1 MTQSL
6 DGGGRDSGWMTYEG
20 IMSVRND
27 IFKVGKTI
35 PRADA
40 LTKVTGQERYAAD
53 YYGQNFIWAGVKRA
67 GVPHARLK
75 QISIEGA
82 KELPGVLSVLIHRD
96 VPGSNRQGILRKDQ
110 PVLVN
115 TKIRHCGDAV
125 ALVLAEDKPTLQKAL
140 NLISFDYEPLPAVF
154 DPEKALEQGAP
165 LVHEDNPDGNLMQHI
180 SLSVGDVKKAF
191 LECAI
196 VTEGYFEL
204 PFQEHAYLETEA
216 GWSYLDEDGRLVIIA
231 STQTPF
237 RDRFEIASALGL
249 DIEKIRVIAPYLG
262 GAFGG
267 KDGLTVQSLLG
278 LAALNSQGR
287 PVKMWW
293 DREES
298 FLAGVKRLPS
308 RIYYRLGAKADG
320 TLHSLDCRLYFDT
333 GPYAHL
339 SSEIMALSLE
349 HAGGPYR
356 IPHTSIRGW
365 CAYTNNPPGGPFRG
379 FGVPQATAAME
390 QIMDMLAAKMKM
402 DPLEI
407 RRKNVVSQ
415 GDRNCVGV
423 TLVNSTGALD
433 CLGTLADHPLWQER
447 KKWKESAAPFKRR
460 GVGLAC
466 MAHGSGYGPIIP
478 DEANAKIE
486 LTEEGK
492 MRIFCGVS
500 DMGQGNASTCLQIAG
515 NILSQNADSMELIL
529 PDTDRGLSSGSAS
542 ASRCTYTYGNALV
555 RAAVEMKKRILERA
569 SAVLMI
575 KEDELSLI
583 PGGIRHLPSG
593 KEIPLSQVVQ
603 RMDPSVRTCTHYYR
617 APVATEE
624 LDVHSS
630 SRIFGLP
637 HILFSYAA
645 HLAYVEVDEL
655 TGEIEV
661 KTYLSASDCG
671 RVINPQIYEQQIQ
684 GGIAQ
689 GLGYAL
695 SEDFVVKDGKGLTP
709 DLSTYIIPTTLDVP
723 EMVSIPVEIGEPTGP
738 FGLKGIGEIS
748 INGPLPAVANALAD
762 ACGIRISRSP
772 FTPERVLTAM
782 KEEFLHEVKP

>member
-1 MTQSL
+1 MITVK
-6 DGGGRDSGWMTYEG
+6 D
-20 IMSVRND
+20 N
-27 IFKVGKTI
+27 IFKIGSTV
-35 PRADA
+35 PRVDA
-40 LTKVTGQERYAAD
+40 FAKVTGQERYAAD
-53 YYGQNFIWAGVKRA
+53 YYGQNFVWAGVKRA
-67 GVPHARLK
+67 CIPHARLK

-82 KELPGVLSVLIHRD
+82 KELPGVLSVLTHKD

-110 PVLVN
+110 PVLVD

-125 ALVLAEDKPTLQKAL
+125 ALILAEDKPTLHKAL
-140 NLISFDYEPLPAVF
+140 HLISFDYEPLPAIF
-154 DPEKALEQGAP
+154 DPEKALEEGAP
-165 LVHEDNPDGNLMQHI
+165 VVHEDNPDGNLMQHI
-180 SLSVGDVKKAF
+180 SLAVGDVKRAF
-191 LECAI
+191 LKCTT
-196 VTEGYFEL
+196 VMEGYFEV

-216 GWSYLDEDGRLVIIA
+216 GWAYLAEDGRLVIVA

-249 DIEKIRVIAPYLG
+249 DIDKIRVIAPYLG

-298 FLAGVKRLPS
+298 FLAGVKRLPC
-308 RIYYRLGAKADG
+308 RMYYRLGAKADG
-320 TLHSLDCRLYFDT
+320 TLHGLDCRLYFDT

-339 SSEIMALSLE
+339 SSEIMALALE
-349 HAGGPYR
+349 HTGGPYR
-356 IPHTSIRGW
+356 IPHTSIKGW

-390 QIMDMLAAKMKM
+390 QMMDMLAAKLKM
-402 DPLEI
+402 DPMEI
-407 RRKNVVSQ
+407 RRQNAVRQ

-433 CLGTLADHPLWQER
+433 CLETLAAHPLWQER
-447 KKWKESAAPFKRR
+447 KEWKEWAGPFKRR

-486 LTEEGK
+486 LTDEGK

-515 NILSQNADSMELIL
+515 DILSQNADSMELIL
-529 PDTDRGLSSGSAS
+529 PDTDRSLPSGSAS
-542 ASRCTYTYGNALV
+542 ASRCTYTYGNALI
-555 RAAVEMKKRILERA
+555 RAALEIKKRLLARA
-569 SAVLMI
+569 SAVLMT
-575 KEDELSLI
+575 KEDDLSLI
-583 PGGIRHLPSG
+583 PGRIRHLPSG
-593 KEIPLSQVVQ
+593 KEIPLSQVAQ
-603 RMDPSVRTCTHYYR
+603 WMDPSGRTCTHYYR
-617 APVATEE
+617 APAAMEE

-630 SRIFGLP
+630 SKIFGLP

-695 SEDFVVKDGKGLTP
+695 SEDFVVKEGKGLTP

-723 EMVSIPVEIGEPTGP
+723 EMVSIPVEIEEPTGP

-748 INGPLPAVANALAD
+748 INGPLPAVANALVD
-762 ACGIRISRSP
+762 ACGIRLSRSP

-782 KEEFLHEVKP
+782 KERALHEVKP

>member
-1 MTQSL
+1 MMTVKS
-6 DGGGRDSGWMTYEG
+6 
-20 IMSVRND
+20 D
-27 IFKVGKTI
+27 IFRIGHPV

-40 LTKVTGQERYAAD
+40 LSKVTGQEKYAAD
-53 YYGQNFIWAGVKRA
+53 YYSPNFVWAAVKRA

-75 QISIEGA
+75 SIAVEA
-82 KELPGVLSVLIHRD
+82 ARKLPGVLSVLTHKD
-96 VPGSNRQGILRKDQ
+96 LPGSNRQGIIFKDQ
-110 PVLVN
+110 PVLVDA
-115 TKIRHCGDAV
+115 KIRHCGDAIV
-125 ALVLAEDKPTLQKAL
+125 LVLAEDKPTLNKAL
-140 NLISFDYEPLPAVF
+140 HLINFDYEPLPAIF
-154 DPEKALEQGAP
+154 DPEKALEERAP
-165 LVHEDNPDGNLMQHI
+165 LVHENNPDGNLLQHI
-180 SLSVGDVKKAF
+180 SVKVGDVKEAF
-191 LECAI
+191 LECTTI
-196 VTEGYFEL
+196 IEGSFEV

-216 GWSYLDEDGRLVIIA
+216 GWAYLAEDGRLVIVA

-249 DIEKIRVIAPYLG
+249 NIDKIRVIAPYLG

-267 KDGLTVQSLLG
+267 KDGLTVQSLLA

-298 FLAGVKRLPS
+298 FLAGVKRLPA
-308 RIYYRLGAKADG
+308 RMYYRLGAKADG
-320 TLHSLDCRLYFDT
+320 TLHALDCRLYFDT

-339 SSEIMALSLE
+339 SSEIMALAME

-356 IPHTSIRGW
+356 IPHTSIKGW

-379 FGVPQATAAME
+379 FGVPQVTAAME
-390 QIMDMLAAKMKM
+390 QMIDMLAAKLKM

-407 RRKNVVSQ
+407 RRQNAVRQ

-433 CLGTLADHPLWQER
+433 CLETLAAHPLWQER
-447 KKWKESAAPFKRR
+447 KKWKESAGPFKLR
-460 GVGLAC
+460 GVGLTC
-466 MAHGSGYGPIIP
+466 MAHGSGYGPVIP

-486 LTEEGK
+486 LTDEGK
-492 MRIFCGVS
+492 LRIFCGVS

-515 NILSQNADSMELIL
+515 DILGQDADSMELIL
-529 PDTDRGLSSGSAS
+529 PDTDRSLPSGSAS
-542 ASRCTYTYGNALV
+542 ASRCTYTYGNALI
-555 RAAVEMKKRILERA
+555 RAAQAFKQRLFERA
-569 SAVLMI
+569 STLLMI
-575 KEDELSLI
+575 PTSDDLSLI
-583 PGGIRHLPSG
+583 PGGIRHLPSR
-593 KEIPLSQVVQ
+593 KEVPLSQLAQ
-603 RMDPSVRTCTHYYR
+603 LMDPPERTCTHYYR
-617 APVATEE
+617 APVAQEKLE
-624 LDVHSS
+624 LYSS
-630 SRIFGLP
+630 SKVFGLP

-645 HLAYVEVDEL
+645 HLTYLEVDEL
-655 TGEIEV
+655 TGEIEI
-661 KTYLSASDCG
+661 KTYLSVSDCG

-695 SEDFVVKDGKGLTP
+695 SEDFIVKEGKGLTP

-723 EMVSIPVEIGEPTGP
+723 EMVSIPVEIDEPTGP

-762 ACGIRISRSP
+762 ACGIRVSRSP
-772 FTPERVLTAM
+772 FTPERVLGAM
-782 KEEFLHEVKP
+782 KEKALHEVKP